1 MPLFCDVALAVPL
14 DMAFTYAI
22 PPGMEPV
29 VGGRVLVPFRQQ
41 RMSGIV
47 VELHDRAPQ
56 GIDDF
61 RNDGKEER
69 VRPQGLQPDFLAMP
83 GSAANEVAERVEF
96 ETSAAKAAIENNP
109 LTAALKRCATPNQI
123 FPAASKAAP
132 VHKSVPADPPISKAS
147 SNAKAA
153 WIRSVIEAL
162 DVAPVLDE
170 QLLKL
175 GRWIA
180 DYYLA
185 PIGEVFRT
193 MLPLVAEF
201 KRTITYRITD
211 QGHMALHL
219 AGMSGSPAR
228 SQRTPDEQLV
238 EFRVLDYLAEREGV
252 REQSLRG
259 ATKVSKALL
268 AGMVRKKWI
277 AREDVSAV
285 RDAVRTIKVA
295 VLLGAEAASEGK
307 IAEAS
312 PPPDGPEARPHTET
326 QHPQNERSA
335 GDSPAVAG
343 ATSPRSSLAKK
354 LNNNQRALI
363 DALAAAGGRLPVETL
378 RDLDVPRTTLA
389 TLVRRGLIE
398 IVEEPED
405 RTAPKLKPRRSPFEF
420 EFSPAQKEAVKQILE
435 SVGARKFTGMLL
447 HGVTG
452 SGKTAVYLAVMRE
465 VLEQGR
471 SSILLVPE
479 IGLTPAMAADLIQV
493 FGDEVAILHSGLSDD
508 ERAEQWHRIKRG
520 EARVVVGTRSAVFA
534 PVSDLALVIVDEEQ
548 DSSYKQ
554 EETPRYHARDVAV
567 MRAKMAGAVVVLGS
581 ATPSLESYY
590 NAKKHK
596 YALLELP
603 DRVEQRPLPEVEIL
617 DMRQEFQETG
627 QEQVI
632 SRKLAEEIRERLEK
646 KEQVMVLL
654 NRRGYSPVVL
664 CRACGE
670 TLQCKNCAVSMTHHK
685 REHKMECH
693 YCGHVAQ
700 IPNKCAK
707 CGSEYVYFVGT
718 GSEKLEELL
727 HGMFPQARI
736 GRLDR
741 DTVRGRED
749 FERALNALNEGEL
762 DMLVGTQMI
771 AKGHDVHGVTLVGVV
786 GADHALSLPDF
797 RAAERTFQLLTQVAG
812 RAGRGN
818 SPGKVVL
825 QTYFPDHYAVQF
837 AARHD
842 FAGFYDKE
850 LQFRSWMHYPP
861 YSAIANVVI
870 RSEKLD
876 EALAWSGELG
886 RWFEKTRHEGIRVL
900 GPAAA
905 PILRL
910 KRDYRYH
917 FILKSPSREKMNAL
931 LRAMLKEAAAK
942 KIPRTQV
949 IVDVDAVWLM

>member
-1 MPLFCDVALAVPL
+1 MSLFCDVALAVPL

-22 PPGMEPV
+22 PPGMEAV

-47 VELHDRAPQ
+47 VELHDRPPQ
-56 GIDDF
+56 
-61 RNDGKEER
+61 
-69 VRPQGLQPDFLAMP
+69 VTTPQIKIKKVL
-83 GSAANEVAERVEF
+83 
-96 ETSAAKAAIENNP
+96 
-109 LTAALKRCATPNQI
+109 
-123 FPAASKAAP
+123 
-132 VHKSVPADPPISKAS
+132 
-147 SNAKAA
+147 
-153 WIRSVIEAL
+153 EAL
-162 DVAPVLDE
+162 DLSPVLDE

-175 GRWIA
+175 GKWIA

-185 PIGEVFRT
+185 PLGEVFRT
-193 MLPLVAEF
+193 MLPLAAEF
-201 KRTITYRITD
+201 KRAIAYRITEE
-211 QGHMALHL
+211 GRMALHL
-219 AGMSGSPAR
+219 AGISGSPAR
-228 SQRTPDEQLV
+228 SKRTPEQQMV
-238 EFRVLDYLAEREGV
+238 EFRVLDYLAERESV
-252 REQSLRG
+252 REESLRG
-259 ATKVSKALL
+259 ATRVAKALL
-268 AGMVRKKWI
+268 AGMARKKWI
-277 AREDVSAV
+277 AREDVSAA
-285 RDAVRTIKVA
+285 RDAARLVKVA
-295 VLLGAEAASEGK
+295 VLLDAEAAG
-307 IAEAS
+307 AS
-312 PPPDGPEARPHTET
+312 PPLEGPEAGPHTGT
-326 QHPQNERSA
+326 A
-335 GDSPAVAG
+335 G
-343 ATSPRSSLAKK
+343 TAKK
-354 LNNNQRALI
+354 LNQNQRTLI
-363 DALAAAGGRLPVETL
+363 ETLAASGGRLPVEAL
-378 RDLDVPRTTLA
+378 RGLEVPRTTLG

-398 IVEEPED
+398 LVDEPQD
-405 RTAPKLKPRRSPFEF
+405 FTASKLKPRQSPFEF
-420 EFSPAQKEAVKQILE
+420 EFSAAQKEALGKIGGAVA
-435 SVGARKFTGMLL
+435 ARKFGGLLL
-447 HGVTG
+447 HGITG
-452 SGKTAVYLAVMRE
+452 SGKTAVYLACMRE

-479 IGLTPAMAADLIQV
+479 IGLTPAVAADLHQV
-493 FGDEVAILHSGLSDD
+493 FGDEVAILHSGLSDA
-508 ERAEQWHRIKRG
+508 ERAEQWHRVRRG
-520 EARVVVGTRSAVFA
+520 EARVVAGTRSAVFA
-534 PVSDLALVIVDEEQ
+534 PVGDLALVIVDEEQ

-581 ATPSLESYY
+581 ATPSLESYF
-590 NAKKHK
+590 NAKKNK
-596 YALLELP
+596 YALVELP
-603 DRVEQRPLPEVEIL
+603 DRVEMRPLPEVEIV

-632 SRKLAEEIRERLEK
+632 SRKLAEEIRERLK
-646 KEQVMVLL
+646 KQEQVIVLL

-664 CRACGE
+664 CRACGK

-693 YCGHVAQ
+693 YCGHVEH
-700 IPNKCAK
+700 IPDKCAH

-749 FERALNALNEGEL
+749 FEHALNALNEGAL

-771 AKGHDVHGVTLVGVV
+771 AKGHDIHGVTLVGVI
-786 GADHALSLPDF
+786 GADMALGLPDF

-812 RAGRGN
+812 RAGRGQ

-825 QTYFPDHYAVQF
+825 QTYFQGHYAVQF

-842 FAGFYDKE
+842 FAGFYEKE
-850 LQFRSWMHYPP
+850 LQFRAWMHYPP
-861 YSAIANVVI
+861 YSSIANVLI

-876 EALAWSGELG
+876 EALTWSGELG

-905 PILRL
+905 PITRL

-917 FILKSPSREKMNAL
+917 FILKSPSRGKMNAL
-931 LRAMLKEAAAK
+931 LRAMLGEAAAR

>member
-1 MPLFCDVALAVPL
+1 MPLFCDVALPVPL

-41 RMSGIV
+41 RMPGIV
-47 VELHDRAPQ
+47 VDLHDRPPQ
-56 GIDDF
+56 SEG
-61 RNDGKEER
+61 R
-69 VRPQGLQPDFLAMP
+69 V
-83 GSAANEVAERVEF
+83 V
-96 ETSAAKAAIENNP
+96 KI
-109 LTAALKRCATPNQI
+109 K
-123 FPAASKAAP
+123 K
-132 VHKSVPADPPISKAS
+132 
-147 SNAKAA
+147 
-153 WIRSVIEAL
+153 VIEAL
-162 DVAPVLDE
+162 DLTPVLDD

-180 DYYLA
+180 NYYLA
-185 PIGEVFRT
+185 PVGEVFRT
-193 MLPLVAEF
+193 MLPLAAEF
-201 KRTITYRITD
+201 KRAITYRITD
-211 QGHMALHL
+211 AGHLALHL
-219 AGMSGSPAR
+219 AGQSGSPAR
-228 SQRTPDEQLV
+228 SQRTPEEQLV
-238 EFRVLDYLAEREGV
+238 EFRVLDYLAERDGGRANEN
-252 REQSLRG
+252 SLRS
-259 ATKVSKALL
+259 ATRVSRGLL

-277 AREDVSAV
+277 AREDVSAT
-285 RDAVRTIKVA
+285 RDAARMIKVA
-295 VLLGAEAASEGK
+295 VLLSGEPSTPAR
-307 IAEAS
+307 
-312 PPPDGPEARPHTET
+312 PDGPEARPHTET
-326 QHPQNERSA
+326 CSA
-335 GDSPAVAG
+335 GAPPAVAR
-343 ATSPRSSLAKK
+343 APRPRLSQPK
-354 LNNNQRALI
+354 LNDNQRQLI
-363 DALAAAGGRLPVETL
+363 EALAAAGGRVPVETL
-378 RDLDVPRTTLA
+378 RGLDVPRTTLG
-389 TLVRRGLIE
+389 TLARRGL
-398 IVEEPED
+398 VELVDEPQEF
-405 RTAPKLKPRRSPFEF
+405 TVPKLKPRRSPFEF
-420 EFSPAQKEAVKQILE
+420 EFSPAQQQALGKIREGVD
-435 SVGARKFTGMLL
+435 ARKFFGMLL

-452 SGKTAVYLAVMRE
+452 SGKTAVYLAGMRE

-493 FGDEVAILHSGLSDD
+493 FGDEVAILHSGLSND

-534 PVSDLALVIVDEEQ
+534 PVSDLALLIVDEEQ

-567 MRAKMAGAVVVLGS
+567 MRAKMAGTVVVLGS

-590 NAKKHK
+590 NAKKNK
-596 YALLELP
+596 YALVELP
-603 DRVEQRPLPEVEIL
+603 DRVENRPLPEVEII

-627 QEQVI
+627 QDQVI
-632 SRKLAEEIRERLEK
+632 SRKLAEEIRECLER
-646 KEQVMVLL
+646 KEQIMVLL
-654 NRRGYSPVVL
+654 NRRGYSPVAL
-664 CRACGE
+664 CRACGQA
-670 TLQCKNCAVSMTHHK
+670 LQCKNCAVSMTHHK

-693 YCGHVAQ
+693 YCGYITQ
-700 IPNKCAK
+700 IPKKCAN

-786 GADHALSLPDF
+786 GADAALGLPDF

-812 RAGRGN
+812 RAGRGE

-837 AARHD
+837 AAHHD

-861 YSAIANVVI
+861 YSAIANVVV
-870 RSEKLD
+870 RSERLD

-931 LRAMLKEAAAK
+931 LRKMLAEAAAC

>member
-1 MPLFCDVALAVPL
+1 MPTFCDVALPVPL

-29 VGGRVLVPFRQQ
+29 VGGRVLVPFREK

-56 GIDDF
+56 V
-61 RNDGKEER
+61 K
-69 VRPQGLQPDFLAMP
+69 
-83 GSAANEVAERVEF
+83 
-96 ETSAAKAAIENNP
+96 TK
-109 LTAALKRCATPNQI
+109 K
-123 FPAASKAAP
+123 
-132 VHKSVPADPPISKAS
+132 
-147 SNAKAA
+147 
-153 WIRSVIEAL
+153 VIEAL
-162 DVAPVLDE
+162 DLSPVLDE

-185 PIGEVFRT
+185 PVGEVFRT
-193 MLPLVAEF
+193 MLPLSAEF

-211 QGHMALHL
+211 AGQMALHL
-219 AGMSGSPAR
+219 AGISGSPAR
-228 SQRTPDEQLV
+228 SRRSPDEQLV
-238 EFRVLDYLAEREGV
+238 EFRVLDYLAERESV
-252 REQSLRG
+252 REANLRS
-259 ATKVSKALL
+259 ATRVPRGLL
-268 AGMVRKKWI
+268 AGMMRKRWI
-277 AREDVSAV
+277 VREDVSAA
-285 RDAVRTIKVA
+285 RDAARTVKVA
-295 VLLGAEAASEGK
+295 VLLGAEGA
-307 IAEAS
+307 
-312 PPPDGPEARPHTET
+312 PPPDPSTSLGAGSLEARAHGDHAQTESGAGEDRSCST
-326 QHPQNERSA
+326 DGADKSVRPTREGETPLRQAQGRPPRQPAGRRRYTSLNE
-335 GDSPAVAG
+335 
-343 ATSPRSSLAKK
+343 
-354 LNNNQRALI
+354 NQKTLI
-363 DALAAAGGRLPVETL
+363 DALAATGGRVEVGAL
-378 RDLDVPRTTLA
+378 RGVDVPRTTLG
-389 TLVRRGLIE
+389 TLVRRGL
-398 IVEEPED
+398 VELVDEPQD
-405 RTAPKLKPRRSPFEF
+405 FTVSKLKPRPSPFEF
-420 EFSPAQKEAVKQILE
+420 EFSPAQNDALAMIRAAV
-435 SVGARKFTGMLL
+435 SSRKFTGMLL

-471 SSILLVPE
+471 SAILLVPE
-479 IGLTPAMAADLIQV
+479 IGLTPAMAADLVQV

-534 PVSDLALVIVDEEQ
+534 PVSDLALLIVDEEQ
-548 DSSYKQ
+548 DASYKQ

-567 MRAKMAGAVVVLGS
+567 MRAKMAEATVVLGS

-590 NAKKHK
+590 NARKNR

-627 QEQVI
+627 HEQVI
-632 SRKLAEEIRERLEK
+632 SRKLAAEIRERLEK

-654 NRRGYSPVVL
+654 NRRGYSPVAL
-664 CRACGE
+664 CRACGQ

-693 YCGHVAQ
+693 YCGSISPV
-700 IPNKCAK
+700 PKNCAE

-718 GSEKLEELL
+718 GSEKLEEML

-786 GADHALSLPDF
+786 GADYALGLPDF

-812 RAGRGN
+812 RAGRGEA
-818 SPGKVVL
+818 PGKVVL

-861 YSAIANVVI
+861 YSAIANVVV
-870 RSEKLD
+870 RSEELN
-876 EALAWSGELG
+876 EALAWAGELG

-917 FILKSPSREKMNAL
+917 FILKSPSREKMNTL
-931 LRAMLKEAAAK
+931 LRAMLAEAAAR
-942 KIPRTQV
+942 KIPRTQI

>member
-14 DMAFTYAI
+14 DMVFTYAI

-47 VELHDRAPQ
+47 VDLHDRPPQ
-56 GIDDF
+56 V
-61 RNDGKEER
+61 N
-69 VRPQGLQPDFLAMP
+69 A
-83 GSAANEVAERVEF
+83 S
-96 ETSAAKAAIENNP
+96 
-109 LTAALKRCATPNQI
+109 QI
-123 FPAASKAAP
+123 K
-132 VHKSVPADPPISKAS
+132 K
-147 SNAKAA
+147 
-153 WIRSVIEAL
+153 VIEAL
-162 DVAPVLDE
+162 DLAPVLDE
-170 QLLKL
+170 HLLKL
-175 GRWIA
+175 GKWIA

-185 PIGEVFRT
+185 PVGEVFRT
-193 MLPLVAEF
+193 TLPLSAEF
-201 KRTITYRITD
+201 KRTITYCITD
-211 QGHMALHL
+211 EGRMALHL

-228 SQRTPDEQLV
+228 SKRTPEQQLI
-238 EFRVLDYLAEREGV
+238 EFRVLDYLTEREIV
-252 REQSLRG
+252 REGNLRG
-259 ATKVSKALL
+259 ATRVSKSLL
-268 AGMVRKKWI
+268 SGMVRKKWI
-277 AREDVSAV
+277 AREDVSEA
-285 RDAVRTIKVA
+285 RDAARSVKVA
-295 VLLGAEAASEGK
+295 VLAAEER
-307 IAEAS
+307 AETS
-312 PPPDGPEARPHTET
+312 PTPDPSTSLKAGSRDARRHTN
-326 QHPQNERSA
+326 P
-335 GDSPAVAG
+335 
-343 ATSPRSSLAKK
+343 ATSAKVTK
-354 LNNNQRALI
+354 LNENQQTLI
-363 DALAAAGGRLPVETL
+363 DALAASGGRVPVETL
-378 RDLDVPRTTLA
+378 RGLDVPRTTLS
-389 TLVRRGLIE
+389 TLVRRGF
-398 IVEEPED
+398 VELVDEPQEF
-405 RTAPKLKPRRSPFEF
+405 TVSVPKLKPRQSPFEF
-420 EFSPAQKEAVKQILE
+420 EFSAAQKAALGKIGEAVA
-435 SVGARKFTGMLL
+435 SRKFAGLLL
-447 HGVTG
+447 HGITG
-452 SGKTAVYLAVMRE
+452 SGKTAVYLACMRQ

-479 IGLTPAMAADLIQV
+479 IGLTPAVAADLHQV
-493 FGDEVAILHSGLSDD
+493 FGDEVAILHSGLSDA
-508 ERAEQWHRIKRG
+508 ERAEQWHRIRRG

-567 MRAKMAGAVVVLGS
+567 MRAKMAGATVVLGS

-590 NAKKHK
+590 NAKKNK
-596 YALLELP
+596 YALVELP
-603 DRVEQRPLPEVEIL
+603 DRVERRPLPEVEIV

-664 CRACGE
+664 CRACGK

-693 YCGHVAQ
+693 YCGQVER
-700 IPNKCAK
+700 IPDKCAH

-749 FERALNALNEGEL
+749 FEHALNALNEGAL
-762 DMLVGTQMI
+762 DILVGTQMI
-771 AKGHDVHGVTLVGVV
+771 AKGHDIHGVTLVGVV
-786 GADHALSLPDF
+786 GADMALGLPDF

-812 RAGRGN
+812 RAGRGS
-818 SPGKVVL
+818 SPGKVIL
-825 QTYFPDHYAVQF
+825 QTYFQDHYAVQF

-842 FAGFYDKE
+842 FAGFYEKE
-850 LQFRSWMHYPP
+850 LQFRAWMHYPP
-861 YSAIANVVI
+861 YSAIANVLI

-876 EALAWSGELG
+876 EALKWSGELG

-905 PILRL
+905 PITRL

-931 LRAMLKEAAAK
+931 LRAMLAEAAAR

>member
-1 MPLFCDVALAVPL
+1 MPFFCDVALAVPL
-14 DMAFTYAI
+14 DMVFTYAV

-41 RMSGIV
+41 RLSGIV
-47 VELHDRAPQ
+47 VELHDRPPQ
-56 GIDDF
+56 V
-61 RNDGKEER
+61 K
-69 VRPQGLQPDFLAMP
+69 
-83 GSAANEVAERVEF
+83 
-96 ETSAAKAAIENNP
+96 TK
-109 LTAALKRCATPNQI
+109 K
-123 FPAASKAAP
+123 
-132 VHKSVPADPPISKAS
+132 
-147 SNAKAA
+147 
-153 WIRSVIEAL
+153 VIEAL
-162 DVAPVLDE
+162 DLSPVLDE
-170 QLLKL
+170 HLLKL
-175 GRWIA
+175 GKWIA
-180 DYYLA
+180 NYYLA
-185 PIGEVFRT
+185 PLGEVFRT
-193 MLPLVAEF
+193 MLPLSAEF
-201 KRTITYRITD
+201 KRSVAYRITD
-211 QGHMALHL
+211 QGRLALHL

-228 SQRTPDEQLV
+228 SKRTPEQQLV
-238 EFRVLDYLAEREGV
+238 EFRALDYLAERESV
-252 REQSLRG
+252 REESLRG
-259 ATKVSKALL
+259 ATRVGRALL
-268 AGMVRKKWI
+268 AGMTRKKWI
-277 AREDVSAV
+277 AREDVSAA
-285 RDAVRTIKVA
+285 RDAARLVKVA
-295 VLLGAEAASEGK
+295 VLLGAEAV
-307 IAEAS
+307 EAS
-312 PPPDGPEARPHTET
+312 PPLDPSASLRAGSRGASPHTST
-326 QHPQNERSA
+326 A
-335 GDSPAVAG
+335 G
-343 ATSPRSSLAKK
+343 TAKK
-354 LNNNQRALI
+354 LNDNQRTLI
-363 DALAAAGGRLPVETL
+363 ETLAASGGRLPVEAL
-378 RDLDVPRTTLA
+378 RGLDVPRTTLS
-389 TLVRRGLIE
+389 TLVRRGIIE
-398 IVEEPED
+398 LVVEPLD
-405 RTAPKLKPRRSPFEF
+405 FAASKLKPRQSPFEF
-420 EFSPAQKEAVKQILE
+420 EFSAAQKEALGKIGEAVD
-435 SVGARKFTGMLL
+435 SRKFAGLLL
-447 HGVTG
+447 HGITG
-452 SGKTAVYLAVMRE
+452 SGKTAVYLACMRQ

-471 SSILLVPE
+471 SAILLVPE
-479 IGLTPAMAADLIQV
+479 IGLTPAVAADLHQV
-493 FGDEVAILHSGLSDD
+493 FGDEVAMLHSGLSDA
-508 ERAEQWHRIKRG
+508 ERAEQWHRIRRG
-520 EARVVVGTRSAVFA
+520 EARVVAGTRSAVFA

-590 NAKKHK
+590 NAKKNK
-596 YALLELP
+596 YALVELP
-603 DRVEQRPLPEVEIL
+603 DRVEMRPLPEVEIV

-664 CRACGE
+664 CRACGK

-685 REHKMECH
+685 RERKMECH
-693 YCGHVAQ
+693 YCGHIEH
-700 IPNKCAK
+700 IPDKCVH

-749 FERALNALNEGEL
+749 FEHALNALNEGAL

-771 AKGHDVHGVTLVGVV
+771 AKGHDIHGVTLVGVV
-786 GADHALSLPDF
+786 GADMALGLPDF

-812 RAGRGN
+812 RAGRGQA
-818 SPGKVVL
+818 PGKVVL
-825 QTYFPDHYAVQF
+825 QTYFQDHYAVQF

-842 FAGFYDKE
+842 FAGFYEKE
-850 LQFRSWMHYPP
+850 LQFRAWMHYPP
-861 YSAIANVVI
+861 YSAIANVLI

-876 EALAWSGELG
+876 DALTWSGELG

-905 PILRL
+905 PITRL

-931 LRAMLKEAAAK
+931 LRAMLAEAAAR